1 MTEPFLLTEKQARA
15 LLAGAD
21 PAKLAPPLYLG
32 KRKYW
37 SRAALDR
44 AVCERAG
51 LPVSGAA
58 PAPADAYETWKQG
71 EDAREHDARAQNHA

>member
-21 PAKLAPPLYLG
+21 PAKLIPPLYIG
-32 KRKYW
+32 ARKYW

-44 AVCERAG
+44 AVREKAG
-51 LPVSGAA
+51 LPPARDSGK
-58 PAPADAYETWKQG
+58 PESAYDDWKRSEEQG
-71 EDAREHDARAQNHA
+71 GDGARRENHH